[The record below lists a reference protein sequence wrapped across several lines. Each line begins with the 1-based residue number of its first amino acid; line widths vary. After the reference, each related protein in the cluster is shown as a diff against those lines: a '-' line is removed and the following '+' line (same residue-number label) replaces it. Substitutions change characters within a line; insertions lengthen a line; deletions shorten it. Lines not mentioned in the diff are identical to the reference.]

1 MKKTYIAPTMD
12 IVNIDTMEM
21 MIAASQIQQTLNNNE
36 NPIDDPNDI
45 GARSMRNSLWDDEE
59 ENW

>member
-21 MIAASQIQQTLNNNE
+21 MIAASQMQQTLNNNE
-36 NPIDDPNDI
+36 APIDDPNYI
-45 GARSMRNSLWDDEE
+45 GSRSMRNSLWDDEE

>member
-36 NPIDDPNDI
+36 NPIDDHNDI

>member
-1 MKKTYIAPTMD
+1 MD

-36 NPIDDPNDI
+36 APIDDPNNI
-45 GARSMRNSLWDDEE
+45 GSRSMRNSLWDDEE
-59 ENW
+59 DNW